1 MKTFKYILLAIISIN
16 VFVWLITYFLNINL
30 FSILQIQNFNLAI
43 EEPRYKLN
51 PSSSNEQGGLF
62 SIEEPR
68 YKLNSIS
75 SNAQGGSFDQ
85 VIFLYDSECNKFGPF
100 SYQEVFQEISD
111 GLNWKCEKDI
121 PNENEVLIYLH
132 ERREGGK
139 ATVKSNITN
148 LIYSFPG
155 FEGDEETN
163 TRIQLAIYQLPEP
176 LRIIL
181 TTEVRVLNGC
191 HPYGEALF
199 NRCVY
204 GVFDPVGYDA
214 DGKYGN
220 EWDMTIW
227 ISDRG
232 IESGRLKD
240 ILIHEAAHAYSYL
253 VLRNCVVSDGSS
265 FRELAH
271 KRYGDEENLADVF
284 VIYYGGKWTNYYKR
298 DNIPIGDRSWM
309 SNMINYCD
317 LYQEALSTL
326 SS

>member
-51 PSSSNEQGGLF
+51 PSSSN
-62 SIEEPR
+62 
-68 YKLNSIS
+68 
-75 SNAQGGSFDQ
+75 AQGGAFDQ

-155 FEGDEETN
+155 FEGDEETG
-163 TRIQLAIYQLPEP
+163 
-176 LRIIL
+176 
-181 TTEVRVLNGC
+181 V
-191 HPYGEALF
+191 ALW
-199 NRCVY
+199 V
-204 GVFDPVGYDA
+204 
-214 DGKYGN
+214 
-220 EWDMTIW
+220 
-227 ISDRG
+227 
-232 IESGRLKD
+232 
-240 ILIHEAAHAYSYL
+240 
-253 VLRNCVVSDGSS
+253 
-265 FRELAH
+265 
-271 KRYGDEENLADVF
+271 KR
-284 VIYYGGKWTNYYKR
+284 K
-298 DNIPIGDRSWM
+298 PM
-309 SNMINYCD
+309 
-317 LYQEALSTL
+317 
-326 SS
+326 